1 MADIEQF
8 LALDIRVGTII
19 EAEFFAEAR
28 VPALKLK
35 IDFGEEIGVKQSS
48 AQLTKRYTAENLTG
62 KQIVAVVNFPPRR
75 IAGFK
80 SEALVLGGMPSKEDV
95 VLLATDEPVENGTKI
110 G

>member
-75 IAGFK
+75 I
-80 SEALVLGGMPSKEDV
+80 
-95 VLLATDEPVENGTKI
+95 
-110 G
+110 

>member
-48 AQLTKRYTAENLTG
+48 AQLTKRYNAENLTG

-80 SEALVLGGMPSKEDV
+80 SEVLVLGGMPSKEDV

>member
-8 LALDIRVGTII
+8 LALDIRVGTIL

-35 IDFGEEIGVKQSS
+35 IDFGHEIGVKQSS
-48 AQLTKRYTAENLTG
+48 AQLTKRYSAESLIG

-80 SEALVLGGMPSKEDV
+80 SEVLVLGGMPTKEDV
-95 VLLATDEPVENGTKI
+95 VLLSIDEPVENGTKI

>member
-35 IDFGEEIGVKQSS
+35 IDFGEEIGLKQSS
-48 AQLTKRYTAENLTG
+48 AQLTKRYTAESLIG
-62 KQIVAVVNFPPRR
+62 RQIVAVVNFPPRR

-80 SEALVLGGMPSKEDV
+80 SEVLVLGACHQRRRGFTSHR
-95 VLLATDEPVENGTKI
+95 
-110 G
+110 

>member
-35 IDFGEEIGVKQSS
+35 IDFGEEVGLKQSS
-48 AQLTKRYTAENLTG
+48 AQLTKRYTAESLIG
-62 KQIVAVVNFPPRR
+62 RQIVAVVNFPPRR

-80 SEALVLGGMPSKEDV
+80 SRSACLRGHAVKRRRGFTSHR
-95 VLLATDEPVENGTKI
+95 
-110 G
+110 

>member
-35 IDFGEEIGVKQSS
+35 IDFGEEIGLKQSS
-48 AQLTKRYTAENLTG
+48 AQLTKRYTAESLTG
-62 KQIVAVVNFPPRR
+62 RQVVAVVNFPPRR

-80 SEALVLGGMPSKEDV
+80 SEVLVLGGMPSKEDV
-95 VLLATDEPVENGTKI
+95 VLLTTDEPVENGTKI